1 MQQGFIIKK
10 IYIFVFISCCVLYL
24 WLATIF
30 GYTPPDAALSGAAV
44 SNSFFKIGGF
54 GNSFANFNR
63 GMFGYLAYIYLPL
76 LLLPIYRFHDD
87 TSYSFRKI
95 QLSFAYLLLF
105 IGLLLLQSLVFHSGQ
120 FGNYLQEVLTPYIG
134 LFGVAILTFIC
145 ISTALPLIAERTAT
159 FILGYLGG
167 SLQMAYSATSSF
179 AKRAFQQ
186 LKSKYTDFKLDSIQR
201 EKRKIV
207 NQELSEKATTTKSKY
222 IDREPLLETALDEYP
237 RTNTNNGYTDTN
249 MQNLAKNE
257 NLAYNKDMHS
267 SNTQTTNKQEASQDS
282 KEFSIQV
289 KPSNNINT
297 TQTLSYQQYDDS
309 NISPITHTP
318 RTQMRNNDEELLKRF
333 QKANLY
339 PKQKDQQAF
348 HADSPMTFRLKQEM
362 SEANPLESF
371 AKTQSPKI
379 LPTID
384 DWQTTDMPPREVKT
398 TNLIKP
404 KTQEREQ
411 PKTETFSVKEG
422 ITTQDNATPTTPKIL
437 ESFKEDNTAQIQ
449 PKTITQES
457 PTIRIKEPEIKDSTN
472 THLNT
477 PKLEINPN
485 QQHTEQKKTI
495 KIQAINTPKIEQ
507 MPAQANYKTLDMSFT
522 QKEYKTTNPSI
533 NESTITLSQ
542 PNSTGFNQTT
552 QETTN
557 LNQTQI
563 TESNLNVAQTLE
575 SQHIDYTSQQYD
587 LNTQALQQ
595 NTLDSQ
601 PSELVLQQDILETNN
616 LQDGPFITPLESTQ
630 NNIDYTETTTIII
643 PPLLDSNEDSR
654 NDFREEFR
662 EDFNTQDLVIQD
674 SISKD
679 TSINNSQD
687 STIIESIPQEST
699 HSPDSTESNHTLQDD
714 IREEIK
720 EIFIEPLESLEAH
733 AQSISQS
740 SQIDSKQTDSISTE
754 SNMLNSNK
762 LDTIH
767 IDSIPTE
774 SNVSNLNQIESSHTD
789 SIDLLKTNS
798 SVESKQA
805 ESIPQDSILI
815 ETTQIES
822 NIQTQHTQ
830 DFEIKEIT
838 QENTEHVENIES
850 SITDS
855 NLTKELKNKDYLQQ
869 STMQDLEQNRTGSK
883 IAQEITPAQQN
894 ITINTYTPQM
904 THSHFPTH
912 TNPTNYFTGIPT
924 HSQAQPMNYI
934 FDSATH
940 TQTSTIKPNVESSTI
955 ESNNQQFHNTE
966 SNLAQPNNTQ
976 SNEIENNTTQHNLAQ
991 SNNIESTHT
1000 NPTTQPIKIKL
1011 YDDTQASRTITHK
1024 DIIQNNIS
1032 TQTKDTAH
1040 SFTIK
1045 DSVPHIES
1053 KTTQITE
1060 SNDNENREDMIIRQ
1074 IAQKKE
1080 EARQENSI
1088 LIANHDTN
1096 IANLTQSTNLPPFI
1110 LPPLKLLQEPIAQD
1124 SIQDVELDSKIDKM
1138 LQIFNAHKI
1147 RGDIIATLTGPV
1159 VTTFE
1164 FRPETHVKVS
1174 KILSHKNDLA
1184 RILKAKSIRI
1194 QAPIPGK
1201 DVIGIQIPNS
1211 KVETIYLREILHSQ
1225 AFLDSKDPLTIALG
1239 KDISGTPIV
1248 ANLAK
1253 LPHLLVAG
1261 TTGSG
1266 KSVGVNAIILSLLY
1280 RNDPDNLKLMM
1291 IDPKQ
1296 VEFAPYED
1304 LPHLITPIINAPNK
1318 AIKALQVA
1326 TIEMDKRYELFSQI
1340 KVKNIASYN
1349 EKVSIKMPNF
1359 VIIID
1364 ELADLMIT
1372 GGKEAEAFIARIAQM
1387 GRAAGMHLIIATQ
1400 RSSVNVITGHIK
1412 ANLPSR
1418 ISYRVGSRIDSKVIL
1433 DEMGAEDL
1441 LGNGDGLFTT
1451 TNGLMRIHAPWV
1463 SEQEVEHIV
1472 DFIKAQRE
1480 PQYDESFLSETK
1492 PGAVSGDKFSGDGSL
1507 LDKAKEVMMQDN
1519 KTSISYLQRK
1529 LGIGYNK
1536 SASLVEALEKEG
1548 FLSPPNSK
1556 GERNIL
1562 V

>member
-1 MQQGFIIKK
+1 M
-10 IYIFVFISCCVLYL
+10 LYL

-145 ISTALPLIAERTAT
+145 ISTALLLIAERTAT

-167 SLQMAYSATSSF
+167 SLQMAYSATSNF

-249 MQNLAKNE
+249 MQNLARNE
-257 NLAYNKDMHS
+257 NLAHNKDMQS
-267 SNTQTTNKQEASQDS
+267 SNTQTTNKQEAPQDS

-289 KPSNNINT
+289 KPGNNINT

-318 RTQMRNNDEELLKRF
+318 RTQMRNNDEELLRRF

-348 HADSPMTFRLKQEM
+348 HTDSPMTFRLKQEM

-422 ITTQDNATPTTPKIL
+422 VTTQDNATPTTPKIL
-437 ESFKEDNTAQIQ
+437 ESFKEDSTAQIQ

-507 MPAQANYKTLDMSFT
+507 MPTQANYKTLDMSFT

-542 PNSTGFNQTT
+542 PNSTDFNQTT

-587 LNTQALQQ
+587 LNTQTLQQ

-601 PSELVLQQDILETNN
+601 PHELVLQQDILETNN
-616 LQDGPFITPLESTQ
+616 LQDSPFVTPLESTQ

-643 PPLLDSNEDSR
+643 PPLLDSNEDSI

-662 EDFNTQDLVIQD
+662 EDFNTQDLIIQD

-687 STIIESIPQEST
+687 SIIIESNPQEST

-714 IREEIK
+714 VREEIK

-733 AQSISQS
+733 AQSLSQS
-740 SQIDSKQTDSISTE
+740 SQIDSKQTDSIPTE

-762 LDTIH
+762 SDTIH

-774 SNVSNLNQIESSHTD
+774 SNVSNLNQIESSYTD

-855 NLTKELKNKDYLQQ
+855 NLTKELKNKDDLQQ
-869 STMQDLEQNRTGSK
+869 STIQDLEQNHTDSN
-883 IAQEITPAQQN
+883 ITQEITPTQQN

-934 FDSATH
+934 FDSTTH
-940 TQTSTIKPNVESSTI
+940 TQTGTI
-955 ESNNQQFHNTE
+955 E
-966 SNLAQPNNTQ
+966 SNLAQPNSTQ
-976 SNEIENNTTQHNLAQ
+976 SNEIENNTAESSTTQQNLAQ
-991 SNNIESTHT
+991 SNNIESNITESTHT
-1000 NPTTQPIKIKL
+1000 NTTTQPPIKIKL
-1011 YDDTQASRTITHK
+1011 YDDEQTSHTITKHTITNQASHTQPK
-1024 DIIQNNIS
+1024 DS
-1032 TQTKDTAH
+1032 TH

-1053 KTTQITE
+1053 KTIQEENITPTHHANYTE
-1060 SNDNENREDMIIRQ
+1060 SSDNENREDMIIRQ

-1080 EARQENSI
+1080 EARQESNM

-1096 IANLTQSTNLPPFI
+1096 IAHLAQSTNLPPFI

-1124 SIQDVELDSKIDKM
+1124 SIQDIELDSKIDKM

>member
-1 MQQGFIIKK
+1 M
-10 IYIFVFISCCVLYL
+10 LYL

-120 FGNYLQEVLTPYIG
+120 FGNYLQEMLTPYIG

-145 ISTALPLIAERTAT
+145 ISTALLLIAERTAT

-167 SLQMAYSATSSF
+167 SLQMAYSAISNFS
-179 AKRAFQQ
+179 KRAFQQ

-201 EKRKIV
+201 EKKKIV

-222 IDREPLLETALDEYP
+222 IDREPLLEIALDEYP
-237 RTNTNNGYTDTN
+237 RTNTNNVFTDMN

-257 NLAYNKDMHS
+257 NPAHNKELQS
-267 SNTQTTNKQEASQDS
+267 NNTQITNKQEVPQDS

-289 KPSNNINT
+289 KSSNNTNT

-348 HADSPMTFRLKQEM
+348 HTDSPMTFRLKQEM

-371 AKTQSPKI
+371 AKTQQPKI

-404 KTQEREQ
+404 KTQETTQ
-411 PKTETFSVKEG
+411 PKTETFSIKEG
-422 ITTQDNATPTTPKIL
+422 VTIQDNTIPTTPKIL
-437 ESFKEDNTAQIQ
+437 ESSKEDNIAQMQ
-449 PKTITQES
+449 PKTITQDS
-457 PTIRIKEPEIKDSTN
+457 PTIRIKEPQIKDSTN
-472 THLNT
+472 THLST
-477 PKLEINPN
+477 PKPEITPN

-495 KIQAINTPKIEQ
+495 KIQAINTPKTEQ
-507 MPAQANYKTLDMSFT
+507 MPTQANYKTLDMSFT
-522 QKEYKTTNPSI
+522 QKEYKTANPSI
-533 NESTITLSQ
+533 NESTTLNQ

-563 TESNLNVAQTLE
+563 TESHLNVAQTLE

-587 LNTQALQQ
+587 LNTQTLQQ

-601 PSELVLQQDILETNN
+601 PHELVLQQDIPETNN
-616 LQDGPFITPLESTQ
+616 LQDSPFITPLESTQ

-643 PPLLDSNEDSR
+643 PPLLDSNEDSI

-662 EDFNTQDLVIQD
+662 ENFNTQDLIIQD

-679 TSINNSQD
+679 SSINNSQD
-687 STIIESIPQEST
+687 SIIIESIPQEST
-699 HSPDSTESNHTLQDD
+699 HSPDSTESNHTLQND

-733 AQSISQS
+733 AQSPSQS

-774 SNVSNLNQIESSHTD
+774 SNASNLNQIESSHTD
-789 SIDLLKTNS
+789 SIDSLKTRS
-798 SVESKQA
+798 SIESKQA
-805 ESIPQDSILI
+805 ESILQDSILI

-822 NIQTQHTQ
+822 HIQTQHTQ

-850 SITDS
+850 SITES
-855 NLTKELKNKDYLQQ
+855 NLTKELENKNYLQQ
-869 STMQDLEQNRTGSK
+869 STMQDLEQNHTDSK
-883 IAQEITPAQQN
+883 ITQEITPTQHN
-894 ITINTYTPQM
+894 ITIHTYTPQM
-904 THSHFPTH
+904 SHSHFPTH
-912 TNPTNYFTGIPT
+912 ANPTNYFTGMPT
-924 HSQAQPMNYI
+924 HSQVQPMNYI
-934 FDSATH
+934 FDSTAH
-940 TQTSTIKPNVESSTI
+940 TQTGTI
-955 ESNNQQFHNTE
+955 ESNNQQFNNTE
-966 SNLAQPNNTQ
+966 SNKKEYNDTAI
-976 SNEIENNTTQHNLAQ
+976 SSTTQHDLAQ
-991 SNNIESTHT
+991 SNNIESNITESTHT
-1000 NPTTQPIKIKL
+1000 NTTTQPPIKIKL
-1011 YDDTQASRTITHK
+1011 YDDKQTSHTITKNTITNQASHTQPK
-1024 DIIQNNIS
+1024 DS
-1032 TQTKDTAH
+1032 KH

-1045 DSVPHIES
+1045 EEVLHTES
-1053 KTTQITE
+1053 KTTQDENITPTHYANYTE
-1060 SNDNENREDMIIRQ
+1060 SSENENREDMIIRQ

-1080 EARQENSI
+1080 EARQESNM

-1096 IANLTQSTNLPPFI
+1096 MTNLAQNANLPPFI

-1124 SIQDVELDSKIDKM
+1124 SIQDVELDSKIEKM

-1147 RGDIIATLTGPV
+1147 RGDIMNTLTGPV

-1492 PGAVSGDKFSGDGSL
+1492 PGAVSSDKFSGDGSL

-1562 V
+1562 I

>member
-1 MQQGFIIKK
+1 M
-10 IYIFVFISCCVLYL
+10 LYL

-145 ISTALPLIAERTAT
+145 ISTALLLIAERTAT

-167 SLQMAYSATSSF
+167 SLQMAYSATSNF

-249 MQNLAKNE
+249 MQNLARNE
-257 NLAYNKDMHS
+257 NLAHNKDMQS
-267 SNTQTTNKQEASQDS
+267 SNTQTTNKQEAPQDS

-318 RTQMRNNDEELLKRF
+318 RTQMRNNDEELLRRF

-348 HADSPMTFRLKQEM
+348 HTDSPMTFRLKQEM

-371 AKTQSPKI
+371 AKTQQPKI

-384 DWQTTDMPPREVKT
+384 DRQTTDMPPREVKT

-411 PKTETFSVKEG
+411 PKTETFSIKERVT
-422 ITTQDNATPTTPKIL
+422 IQDNATPTTPKIL
-437 ESFKEDNTAQIQ
+437 ESFKEDSTAQIQ

-477 PKLEINPN
+477 PKPEINPN

-495 KIQAINTPKIEQ
+495 KIQAINTPKTEQ
-507 MPAQANYKTLDMSFT
+507 MPTQANYKTLDMSFT

-533 NESTITLSQ
+533 NESTTLSQ
-542 PNSTGFNQTT
+542 PNSTDFNQTT
-552 QETTN
+552 QKTTN
-557 LNQTQI
+557 FNQTQI
-563 TESNLNVAQTLE
+563 TESHLNVAQTLE

-587 LNTQALQQ
+587 LNTQTLQQ

-616 LQDGPFITPLESTQ
+616 LQDSPFITPLESTQ
-630 NNIDYTETTTIII
+630 NNMDYTETTTIII
-643 PPLLDSNEDSR
+643 PPLLDSNEDSI

-662 EDFNTQDLVIQD
+662 GDFNTQDLIIQD

-687 STIIESIPQEST
+687 SIIIESNPQEST

-733 AQSISQS
+733 AQSLSQS

-798 SVESKQA
+798 SIESKQA
-805 ESIPQDSILI
+805 ESILQDSILI

-838 QENTEHVENIES
+838 QENTEHAENIES
-850 SITDS
+850 SITES
-855 NLTKELKNKDYLQQ
+855 NLTKELENKDYLQQ

-883 IAQEITPAQQN
+883 ITQEITPAQQN

-912 TNPTNYFTGIPT
+912 TNPTNYFTGMPT

-934 FDSATH
+934 FDSTTH
-940 TQTSTIKPNVESSTI
+940 AQTGTI
-955 ESNNQQFHNTE
+955 E

-976 SNEIENNTTQHNLAQ
+976 SNRIENNTAESSTTQQNLAQ
-991 SNNIESTHT
+991 SNNIESNITESTHT
-1000 NPTTQPIKIKL
+1000 NTTTQPPIKIKL
-1011 YDDTQASRTITHK
+1011 YDDKQTSHTITKHTITNQASHTQPK
-1024 DIIQNNIS
+1024 DS
-1032 TQTKDTAH
+1032 TH

-1053 KTTQITE
+1053 KTIQEENITPTHHANYTE

-1080 EARQENSI
+1080 EARQESNM

-1096 IANLTQSTNLPPFI
+1096 IAHLAQSTNLPPFI

-1124 SIQDVELDSKIDKM
+1124 SIQDIELDSKIDKM

>member
-1 MQQGFIIKK
+1 M
-10 IYIFVFISCCVLYL
+10 LYL

-145 ISTALPLIAERTAT
+145 ISTALLLIAERTAT

-167 SLQMAYSATSSF
+167 SLQMAYSATSNF

-249 MQNLAKNE
+249 MQNLARNE
-257 NLAYNKDMHS
+257 NLAHNKDMQS
-267 SNTQTTNKQEASQDS
+267 SNTQTTNKQEAPQDS

-318 RTQMRNNDEELLKRF
+318 RTQMKNNDEELLRRF

-339 PKQKDQQAF
+339 PKQKDQQTF
-348 HADSPMTFRLKQEM
+348 HTDSPMTFRLKQEM
-362 SEANPLESF
+362 GEANPLESF
-371 AKTQSPKI
+371 AKTQQPKI

-404 KTQEREQ
+404 KAQEREQ

-437 ESFKEDNTAQIQ
+437 ETFKEDSTAQIQ

-457 PTIRIKEPEIKDSTN
+457 PTIRIKESEIKDSTN

-507 MPAQANYKTLDMSFT
+507 MPTQANYKTLDMSFT

-533 NESTITLSQ
+533 NESTTTLNQ
-542 PNSTGFNQTT
+542 PNSTDFNQTT

-563 TESNLNVAQTLE
+563 TESHLNVAQTLE
-575 SQHIDYTSQQYD
+575 SQHIDYTPQQYD
-587 LNTQALQQ
+587 LNTQTLQQ
-595 NTLDSQ
+595 NALDSQ
-601 PSELVLQQDILETNN
+601 PSELVLQQDILKTNN
-616 LQDGPFITPLESTQ
+616 LQDSPFITPLESTQ

-662 EDFNTQDLVIQD
+662 GDFNTQDLIIQD

-679 TSINNSQD
+679 SSINNSQD

-733 AQSISQS
+733 AQSLSQS

-754 SNMLNSNK
+754 S
-762 LDTIH
+762 H
-767 IDSIPTE
+767 I
-774 SNVSNLNQIESSHTD
+774 SNLNQIESSHTD
-789 SIDLLKTNS
+789 SIDSLKTNS
-798 SVESKQA
+798 SIESKQA

-838 QENTEHVENIES
+838 QENTEYVENIES
-850 SITDS
+850 SITNS
-855 NLTKELKNKDYLQQ
+855 NLTKELKNKNYLQQ
-869 STMQDLEQNRTGSK
+869 STIQDLEQHHTDSK
-883 IAQEITPAQQN
+883 ITQEITPTQQN

-912 TNPTNYFTGIPT
+912 TNPTNYFTGMPT
-924 HSQAQPMNYI
+924 HSQVQPMNYI
-934 FDSATH
+934 FDSTTH
-940 TQTSTIKPNVESSTI
+940 AQTGTI
-955 ESNNQQFHNTE
+955 E

-1011 YDDTQASRTITHK
+1011 YDDTQTSRTITHK

-1032 TQTKDTAH
+1032 TQTKDLTH

-1045 DSVPHIES
+1045 DSSPHIES

-1096 IANLTQSTNLPPFI
+1096 IAHLAQSTNLPPFI

-1124 SIQDVELDSKIDKM
+1124 SIQDIELDSKIDKM